1 MSVLAAAMTQ
11 LSRSEPL
18 PGLHVWTAPEPV
30 SLWVAME
37 ALQHRRLPPPFWA
50 HVWPGSLALAR
61 HLETRQL
68 EGVRVLDFACGGAVA
83 GLAAARRGAVVEA
96 NDIDPLALEVSRLNA
111 ELNGVTLRLTGED
124 LIGADT
130 GWPLVLVGDVFYE
143 APLVARLVPWLDQ
156 LVARG
161 AEVLVGDPGRQ
172 FFPKHRVQLVAQ
184 YEVACLPAWDS
195 VNDRPATVWRWRA
208 P

>member
-1 MSVLAAAMTQ
+1 
-11 LSRSEPL
+11 
-18 PGLHVWTAPEPV
+18 
-30 SLWVAME
+30 ME
-37 ALQHRRLPPPFWA
+37 AQLGRQLPPPFWA

-68 EGVRVLDFACGGAVA
+68 DGLRVLDFACGGAVA
-83 GLAAARRGAVVEA
+83 GIVAAKRGAVVEA
-96 NDIDPLALEVSRLNA
+96 NDIDPLALEISRRNA
-111 ELNGVTLRLTGED
+111 QLNGVTLQLTGED
-124 LIGADT
+124 LIGSDA

-143 APLVARLVPWLDQ
+143 APLAARLVPWLDT

-172 FFPKHRVQLVAQ
+172 FFPKHRVQLVA
-184 YEVACLPAWDS
+184 EFDVACLPAWDS
-195 VNDRPATVWRWRA
+195 VTDRPATVWRWSA

>member
-1 MSVLAAAMTQ
+1 MTQ
-11 LSRSEPL
+11 LSLSEAL
-18 PGLHVWTAPEPV
+18 PGLQVWTAPAPV
-30 SLWVAME
+30 PLWMAME
-37 ALQHRRLPPPFWA
+37 NRLGRQLPPPFWA

-61 HLETRQL
+61 HLETRPL
-68 EGVRVLDFACGGAVA
+68 DGVRVLDFACGGAVA
-83 GLAAARRGAVVEA
+83 GIAAARRGAVVEA
-96 NDIDPLALEVSRLNA
+96 NDIDPLALEVSWLNA
-111 ELNGVTLRLTGED
+111 ELNGVTLQLTGDD

-143 APLVARLVPWLDQ
+143 APLVARLVPWLDH
-156 LVARG
+156 LVVRG

-184 YEVACLPAWDS
+184 YDVACVAAWDS
-195 VNDRPATVWRWRA
+195 VTDRPASVWRWRS